1 MRERRGF
8 TLIELL
14 ISVMIFLLISGV
26 AVQFMRR
33 QSGLVARE
41 TTRMDAL
48 QNAQFAASQLER
60 ELREA
65 GAGVLDIQPML
76 VQLDSDAITFNANMV
91 SIDSGDVRAVYQMR
105 DADPDAVRG
114 LLSSEAVTLP
124 NSSPAVNYPD
134 TTYAMSGV
142 TTNAETISYWLR
154 PDSSSSIAKRYV
166 LFRRVNALAPT
177 LVARGIVKDSR
188 DSVPMLTYFTADTL
202 GALVAVAK
210 NKLPI
215 IHAKVHGTAA
225 DTGRRALTDS
235 IRVVR
240 VHFLTAARDPRTGK
254 DALRTVEAYVRLMN
268 SGLLEH
274 TSCGQPP
281 YGATS
286 VTATSSPATD
296 VVKRVTVK
304 WTRSSDD
311 GGGERDIQRYA
322 IYRRSSTAATF
333 GDPFASIPAS
343 SAAYSFSDGQVVP
356 DSTYVYGVVA
366 QDCTPLLSS
375 MAVSSPVTVSSS
387 PVTP

>member
-1 MRERRGF
+1 MRNRRGF
-8 TLIELL
+8 TLIEML

-76 VQLDSDAITFNANMV
+76 VQIDSQAITFNANMV

-114 LLSSEAVTLP
+114 LRSTEAITLP
-124 NSSPAVNYPD
+124 NSSPAVSYPD

-154 PDSSSSIAKRYV
+154 PDSSSSIPKRYV

-188 DSVPMLTYFTADTL
+188 DSVPMLTYFTADSL
-202 GALVAVAK
+202 GALVAVAR

-215 IHAKVHGTAA
+215 IHTKVHGTAA

-268 SGLLEH
+268 SGLLQH
-274 TSCGQPP
+274 SSCGQPP
-281 YGATS
+281 YGAS
-286 VTATSSPATD
+286 GVTATSSTAGA
-296 VVKRVTVK
+296 VVKRVTLT

-311 GGGERDIQRYA
+311 GGGEKDIQRYA

-343 SAAYSFSDGQVVP
+343 SSGYSFNDGQVIP

-375 MAVSSPVTVSSS
+375 MAVSSPVTVN
-387 PVTP
+387 P